1 AAVHTRIAD
10 GLVNHRLFIT
20 GLVIR
25 HEFWLIHVVL
35 LQRLA
40 NTGNVAV
47 AKDAEHAG
55 DGALAV
61 LTVNAPLLPQ
71 ELNACLADRLCLC
84 SSHLFRLPGVHKAGG
99 SQTPVPTIAYEP
111 TRAQGRH

>member
-1 AAVHTRIAD
+1 MHTRIAD

-61 LTVNAPLLPQ
+61 LTVNGPLVPQ
-71 ELNACLADRLCLC
+71 ELNECLADRHCFC
-84 SSHLFRLPGVHKAGG
+84 SSHLFSLPGVHKAGG
-99 SQTPVPTIAYEP
+99 YQIPALPIAYEP
-111 TRAQGRH
+111 MRAQGRH